1 MQSVPSPADIRIA
14 TAADAVRG
22 QHTRLLY
29 PVQEAAQ
36 LLGVS
41 AWTLRQMYYD
51 CRIMGHKFANRLL
64 IPAAEIDRIIKT
76 SETPYAPSSV
86 GIGAIAGRLSRLRA
100 AARRKQG
107 AASRKPA
114 ASTSGKRVR
123 TARAS

>member
-1 MQSVPSPADIRIA
+1 MSVQATPSPSDIQIA

-22 QHTRLLY
+22 QHVRLLY
-29 PVQEAAQ
+29 PVAEAAQ

-51 CRIMGHKFANRLL
+51 CQIMGHKLGGRLL

-76 SETPYAPSSV
+76 SETPYSPADT

-100 AARRKQG
+100 AARRKQR
-107 AASRKPA
+107 ARKPA
-114 ASTSGKRVR
+114 ASPKRKAR
-123 TARAS
+123 TAAATS